1 MTQNEKIL
9 RHLQDFGSI
18 TTMEAFT
25 EYGCTRLSA
34 RIKDLRDSGHE
45 IRTTFETSRN
55 RYGDKVSY
63 ARYTMRRCI

>member
-18 TTMEAFT
+18 TTMEAFP

-34 RIKDLRDSGHE
+34 RIKDLRNDGHR
-45 IRTTFETSRN
+45 IRTTFETAQN

-63 ARYTMRRCI
+63 ARYTLR

>member
-34 RIKDLRDSGHE
+34 RIKDLRNDGHR
-45 IRTTFETSRN
+45 IRTTFETAQN

-63 ARYTMRRCI
+63 ARYTLR

>member
-34 RIKDLRDSGHE
+34 RIKDLRDDGHE
-45 IRTTFETSRN
+45 IRTTFESARN

-63 ARYTMRRCI
+63 ARYTMRRRI